1 MKKNTVV
8 EIETT
13 SECLM
18 TGEEASIQSIECVVE
33 SLGTDTAS
41 GITEW
46 EADIRLERFGRNE
59 LEDEKSAPL
68 LLSCLISSRIFLY

>member
-41 GITEW
+41 GIT
-46 EADIRLERFGRNE
+46 AVSYTHLD
-59 LEDEKSAPL
+59 AP
-68 LLSCLISSRIFLY
+68 SDCSSLPVIMSG